1 MRRLLRWVIKVS
13 LWGLFLSTCVAIG
26 GGVAL
31 IPTVRGIQE
40 DLAQSVRDHLALK
53 TTHPG
58 WSFPGKLYSAPAS
71 LDLPKNRR
79 IMHAKLR
86 SYTAECPAVNAG
98 SFCEKTGEVIPRGG
112 TFPEG
117 VQPSGL
123 SPKAWT
129 RPLAMEP
136 IVLGPLI
143 GTDAE
148 IRFHV
153 ELDEVPPHLI
163 AALLHSEDA
172 EFYNHSGVNFLAFG
186 RAIIANLQGGGY
198 AQGASTI
205 TMQVVRNLT
214 QERTKTI
221 QRKLKEVLQALLLE
235 RILTKDEILQMYLDM
250 PYLGQDG
257 SFSISGFA
265 AASQFYFQKEL
276 QDIDINEAA
285 ILVGILPAP
294 AAFRP
299 DKFPGRAQEKRD
311 RVLRLLQRAG
321 WNVDKAITSPIP
333 ISSVSP
339 LGKFQYPAFAQASIS
354 WLESN
359 FETRQL
365 YTTGLNVFTSLDIV
379 AQSETERVFKEKLDL
394 FMKTIGLSQ
403 NPSMQGASVLIDP
416 KTGYLQAVYG
426 GDISS
431 PYDFSRATQARRQAG
446 SSFKPLV
453 YALAF
458 SQTDENGEFIWR
470 SFDTV
475 LNERRTFPNTNG
487 WRPRNN
493 GGKYSPV
500 STLAKGLTKSEN
512 IATASLL
519 EQLGGPTKL
528 IDFANSLGFKTD
540 HYPNEMGLAL
550 GQAEVTPLEMGCF
563 VAMLANGGTQVHG
576 LPVTHAIDRNGDN
589 HVYVT
594 ALGGRIL
601 KEEAAALTR
610 AIMRLVILQGTGGA
624 SRSANGEKG
633 YTGNAFGKTGTTDQN
648 KDLWF
653 VGASPTYAGALWI
666 GYDNPLDMRASS
678 SDLAAPLWGWWM
690 RAVHSGLTW
699 EKDFHGVE
707 LKNRYVC
714 DVSGQYRNATCNT
727 MPIPTLP
734 NQKPKGMCPH
744 NHPAPDPNKP
754 VYQNL
759 WKRMNQ

>member
-1 MRRLLRWVIKVS
+1 MRRVLRWFIKGL
-13 LWGLFLSTCVAIG
+13 LWSIVLGIIGVVGTAI
-26 GGVAL
+26 VL
-31 IPTVRGIQE
+31 WPRVQEIQQELESDVR
-40 DLAQSVRDHLALK
+40 AHLALED
-53 TTHPG
+53 THPG
-58 WSFPGKLYSAPAS
+58 WSFPGALYSAPAS
-71 LDLPKNRR
+71 LSIPKDRR

-86 SYTAECPAVNAG
+86 QYTSQCPATDVG
-98 SFCEKTGEVIPRGG
+98 SYCEKTGTVIPRGG
-112 TFPEG
+112 IFPEG
-117 VQPSGL
+117 FQPGGL
-123 SPKAWT
+123 EGWT
-129 RPLAMEP
+129 RELAMEP
-136 IVLGPLI
+136 IELGPLI

-148 IRFHV
+148 IRFHTD
-153 ELDEVPPHLI
+153 LKDVPPHLI

-172 EFYNHSGVNFLAFG
+172 EFYNHHGVNFLAFG

-214 QERTKTI
+214 QERKKTI

-257 SFSISGFA
+257 SYSISGFA
-265 AASQFYFQKEL
+265 AASMFYFQK
-276 QDIDINEAA
+276 DIHDLNINEAA

-299 DKFPGRAQEKRD
+299 DKFPDRAQEKRD
-311 RVLRLLQRAG
+311 RVLRLLDRAG
-321 WNVDKAITSPIP
+321 WNVQDALSSPIP

-339 LGKFQYPAFAQASIS
+339 LSRFKYPAFAQASIS
-354 WLESN
+354 WLENN
-359 FETRQL
+359 FDKRQL
-365 YTTGLNVFTSLDIV
+365 YTSGLKVFTSLDVV
-379 AQSETERVFKEKLDL
+379 AQSETERVFKEKLTL
-394 FMKTIGLSQ
+394 FMKTIGL
-403 NPSMQGASVLIDP
+403 PTDPGMQGASVLIDP
-416 KTGYLQAVYG
+416 KTGYLRAVYG
-426 GDISS
+426 GDIES

-453 YALAF
+453 YAMAF
-458 SQTDENGEFIWR
+458 SQKDADGNSTWR

-475 LNERRTFPNTNG
+475 PNERRTFPNTNG

-493 GGKYSPV
+493 GGKYSPT
-500 STLAKGLTKSEN
+500 STLAKGLTMSEN

-519 EQLGGPTKL
+519 EQLGGPSKL
-528 IDFANSLGFKTD
+528 IEFATDLGFQTD
-540 HYPNEMGLAL
+540 HYPQEMGLSL

-563 VAMLANGGTQVHG
+563 VAMLANGGTQVYG
-576 LPVTHAIDRNGDN
+576 QPVTHAIDRNGEN
-589 HVYVT
+589 HIYVT

-601 KEEAAALTR
+601 SEDAASLTR

-653 VGASPTYAGALWI
+653 VGASPTYAGALWL
-666 GYDNPLDMRASS
+666 GYDTPLNMLASS

-690 RAVHSGLTW
+690 RAAHSGLTW
-699 EKDFHGVE
+699 EKEFVGTE

-714 DVSGQYRNATCNT
+714 GESGQHRNATCKT

-734 NQKPKGMCPH
+734 DQRPKGVCKH
-744 NHPAPDPNKP
+744 NHPPPDPNQQT
-754 VYQNL
+754 YQNL
-759 WKRMNQ
+759 WKRRNP